1 VISTAR
7 VEGYKK
13 PVPQA
18 LIERVWDLVAS
29 GMQPGTIGKVCGI
42 STEKADQI
50 ASMKDCCRAS
60 VIASGAAARPGTKCP
75 YSIGEIGLRSA
86 WLAGHY
92 DRHGFQAWEKAQ

>member
-1 VISTAR
+1 MNNTAK

-29 GMQPGTIGKVCGI
+29 GMAPRAIGMECGI
-42 STEKADQI
+42 SRDKAGEII
-50 ASMKDCCRAS
+50 AMTDFSRANM
-60 VIASGAAARPGTKCP
+60 VRQGAAANPGTKCP
-75 YSIGEIGLRSA
+75 FSESEIGLRCA

-92 DRHGFQAWEKAQ
+92 DKHGFQAWEKAR